1 MIKMYVTKIIVWF
14 IDSQRSITH
23 MGAEE
28 IGAGGEGIGSP
39 KDSSKGAL
47 RSKNAL
53 EKFNLLNIF

>member
-1 MIKMYVTKIIVWF
+1 MWQKLSS
-14 IDSQRSITH
+14 DSSIPNVGSITH
-23 MGAEE
+23 VGAEE

-39 KDSSKGAL
+39 KDSSKAVL